1 MDAPRSPGQ
10 APHKPLPAPPTTS
23 LRTGNSDLYHDFAET
38 DSDSSEKGLLS
49 SSQQAAARR
58 ALWNKPEGPSGSDR
72 SGQFSLGLKR
82 GMRDVLSSLKCDI
95 ELHQKPSG

>member
-38 DSDSSEKGLLS
+38 DSDSSEKGSLS

-58 ALWNKPEGPSGSDR
+58 ALWNKLKDQVDQTGVDN
-72 SGQFSLGLKR
+72 SLL
-82 GMRDVLSSLKCDI
+82 V
-95 ELHQKPSG
+95 